1 MVDSEIG
8 VIPERASLEVALPV
22 FSGPLDLLLHLI
34 QRQRISIYDIPIA
47 LICDQYH
54 GFLRQMEQLD
64 LEVAAEFLW
73 MASWLLELK
82 SKLLLPRRDDSGPDP
97 RQELVERLLEY
108 RRYKELAAVFH
119 EWEVVRRC
127 LWEPA
132 LRVEVETGDQELD
145 IDEVDL
151 RVLATTYLEVMRRFA
166 ADHPPPLEVEPLR
179 HRVEDT
185 MGELYRRVTSE
196 GLVPL
201 LRHLHTRS
209 DVDEVV
215 VFVVAALELVRL
227 GGICAEQSRP
237 FAEIYLRPG
246 RTPLDLDRL
255 LQPEASRAT

>member
-1 MVDSEIG
+1 VVDPGLDVASE
-8 VIPERASLEVALPV
+8 RTSLEVALPV

-54 GFLRQMEQLD
+54 GFLREMERLD

-73 MASWLLELK
+73 TASWLLELK
-82 SKLLLPRRDDSGPDP
+82 SKLLLPRRDESEPDP
-97 RQELVERLLEY
+97 RQELAERLLEY
-108 RRYKELAAVFH
+108 RRCKELASVLH

-127 LWEPA
+127 LWGPA
-132 LRVEVETGDQELD
+132 LEMESDTGEKDLD
-145 IDEVDL
+145 IEDVDL
-151 RVLATTYLEVMRRFA
+151 RVLAATYLEVMRRFA
-166 ADHPPPLEVEPLR
+166 ASHPPPLEVELLR

-185 MGELYRRVTSE
+185 MEQLYRKVTDE

-201 LRHLHTRS
+201 LRHLHAS
-209 DVDEVV
+209 NDVDEAVV
-215 VFVVAALELVRL
+215 LVVAALELVRL
-227 GGICAEQSRP
+227 RGICAEQSRP

-246 RTPLDLDRL
+246 PASLDLEHL

>member
-1 MVDSEIG
+1 MDTVLESTA
-8 VIPERASLEVALPV
+8 ERAPLELELPV

-34 QRQRISIYDIPIA
+34 QKQRISIYDIPIA

-54 GFLRQMEQLD
+54 GFLREMERLD

-82 SKLLLPRRDDSGPDP
+82 SRLLLPRHDESEPDP

-108 RRYKELAAVFH
+108 RRYKELAAVIH

-132 LRVEVETGDQELD
+132 LRVDVESGEDDLD
-145 IDEVDL
+145 LADVDL
-151 RVLATTYLEVMRRFA
+151 RVLAATYLDVMRKFA
-166 ADHPPPLEVEPLR
+166 AAHPPPLEVEPLR
-179 HRVEDT
+179 FRVEET
-185 MGELYRRVTSE
+185 MGELYQRVTSE

-201 LRHLHTRS
+201 LRHLHTRG

-215 VFVVAALELVRL
+215 VLVVAALELIRL
-227 GGICAEQSRP
+227 GGICAEQRRP

-246 RTPLDLDRL
+246 RVPLDLDHL
-255 LQPEASRAT
+255 LQTEAPRAT